1 MVPRARRLLLA
12 MTAVAMGGAVLLA
25 TRPAPG
31 TVAEQRARL
40 PPPAVCG
47 DDPVAGYWRSH
58 QFLER
63 DEEWTEFTLEI
74 HRAGGPEESKLVGK
88 IFNQSW
94 QGGKDREQ
102 PGECGPDQLFRV
114 RVSLEAQGEE
124 KNGQIL
130 FEGTSWKMDEMVCGR
145 FRGEFRYY
153 LDRFTGKIDPDRQE
167 FQSVNNDGGRMV
179 NHPTV
184 FRRVRC
190 FADGP
195 PPNIVVKPP
204 ALYPKDSSSC
214 NCSLGA
220 CG

>member
-1 MVPRARRLLLA
+1 MHSRWRRLLLA
-12 MTAVAMGGAVLLA
+12 MTALLMGGSVLLSS
-25 TRPAPG
+25 RLAPG
-31 TVAEQRARL
+31 TVSEQRARL

-47 DDPVAGYWRSH
+47 DDPVIGYWRSH
-58 QFLER
+58 QFLES
-63 DEEWTEFTLEI
+63 DEDWTEFTLEI
-74 HRAGGPEESKLVGK
+74 HRAGDAKDGRLVGK
-88 IFNQSW
+88 IFNHSW
-94 QGGKDREQ
+94 QGGPEREQ
-102 PGECGPDQLFRV
+102 PGECGPEQLYRV
-114 RVSLEAQGEE
+114 RVSLEAVGEV
-124 KNGQIL
+124 KDGQIR

-145 FRGEFRYY
+145 FQGEFRYF
-153 LDRFTGKIDPDRQE
+153 LDRFTGTVDPERQE

-190 FADGP
+190 FSDGP

-204 ALYPKDSSSC
+204 PLYPKDASSC